1 MSQTVLLGFQTN
13 TSAKV
18 TFFNLAIPKDA
29 KDHKV
34 SALLDKATNGG
45 NPVKVPD
52 DFHVDEVMIS
62 KTADLSSN
70 GTVKVE
76 WFIGIQD
83 RKDSVT
89 LNSSKTDAKINVAAG
104 LVTVHASK

>member
-1 MSQTVLLGFQTN
+1 MSSTVLLGFQTN
-13 TSAKV
+13 ASANV
-18 TFFNLAIPKDA
+18 TFFNIAVPKDD

-52 DFHVDEVMIS
+52 DFFVNQVMIS
-62 KTADLSSN
+62 RPGELSTN

-89 LNSSKTDAKINVAAG
+89 LNASKTNANLNAAAG